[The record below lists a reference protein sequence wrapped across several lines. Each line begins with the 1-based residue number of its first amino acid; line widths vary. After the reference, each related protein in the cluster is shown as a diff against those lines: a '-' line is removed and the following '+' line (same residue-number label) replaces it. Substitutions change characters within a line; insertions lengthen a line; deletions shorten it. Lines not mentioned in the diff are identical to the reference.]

1 MVNLLVFCYSIINIP
16 FLLNKH
22 KKYKNKIKKTNVKE
36 ECFNEHIFFDLQS
49 QQRCF
54 HGADKEAV
62 HF

>member
-22 KKYKNKIKKTNVKE
+22 KIKVQNKKTNAKE
-36 ECFNEHIFFDLQS
+36 ECFNEHIFLDLQS

-54 HGADKEAV
+54 HEADKEAV